1 MAGLPV
7 VIDVEKCI
15 QFDHKQNAPGVAS
28 VVTSDFNGKPPSDE
42 ERPGYDLVLRNG
54 LLRGSSAPVDI
65 GITQGRIACVGLQP
79 GETGVEEEDLGGRL
93 VLPGFV
99 DTHIHLDKACLICRC
114 LDAGGGLKGA
124 ITAVSRLKRDFTVED
139 VYQRGARVI
148 EKAITAGTMHMR
160 THVEVDPRAG
170 LRSFEAMK
178 RLKRDYAFALDLS
191 ICVFPQEGLTNDP
204 GCQDLLE
211 EALLNGADLLGGCP
225 YTDTNPSAQ
234 METLFAMALAHNVD
248 LDFHLDF
255 DLDPSWSHLEEI
267 CRRTERAGLQGRV
280 AVGHATKLA
289 AMDEAAF
296 ERHVALLSSCGV
308 AVTVLPSTDLY
319 LNGRDAGYRAMRG
332 VAPVHVLSARGITCS
347 VATNN
352 VLNPFTPYGDAS
364 LLRMAN
370 LYANIMQI
378 GPEGFSACLDLVTTS
393 AARLMGIADYGLLPG
408 SRADLVV
415 LDADEET
422 EAFGGLAA
430 PLMGFKAGR
439 RSFTR
444 PAAEIVRPAQM

>member
-1 MAGLPV
+1 
-7 VIDVEKCI
+7 
-15 QFDHKQNAPGVAS
+15 
-28 VVTSDFNGKPPSDE
+28 VVTSHFDDKPRSGE
-42 ERPGYDLVLRNG
+42 ERPGYDLVLRNA
-54 LLRGSSAPVDI
+54 LLRGGSGPVDI
-65 GITQGRIACVGLQP
+65 GIVKGRIACVGLQP
-79 GETGVEEEDLGGRL
+79 GQTGAEEEDLGGRL
-93 VLPGFV
+93 LLPGFV

-124 ITAVSRLKRDFTVED
+124 IAAVSRLKRDFTVED
-139 VYQRGARVI
+139 VYARGARVI

-160 THVEVDPRAG
+160 THVEVDARAG
-170 LRSFEAMK
+170 LRSFAAMK
-178 RLKRDYAFALDLS
+178 QLKRDYAFALDLS

-204 GCQDLLE
+204 GTLELLE
-211 EALLNGADLLGGCP
+211 EALSDGADLLGGCP

-234 METLFAMALAHNVD
+234 METLFAMAAAHNVD

-255 DLDPSWSHLEEI
+255 DLDPWSHLGEI
-267 CRRTERAGLQGRV
+267 CRHTEKAGWQGRV
-280 AVGHATKLA
+280 TVGHATKLA

-296 ERHVALLSSCGV
+296 ERHVAMLSSCGV
-308 AVTVLPSTDLY
+308 AVTALPSTDLY
-319 LNGRDAGYRAMRG
+319 LNGRDAGRRAMRG
-332 VAPVHVLSARGITCS
+332 VAPVHVMAARGITCS

-370 LYANIMQI
+370 LYANILQI
-378 GPEGFSACLDLVTTS
+378 GPEGFAACLDLVTTS

-408 SRADLVV
+408 NRADLVV

-439 RSFTR
+439 RSFVR
-444 PAAEIVRPAQM
+444 PAAEIVRPALI

>member
-1 MAGLPV
+1 M
-7 VIDVEKCI
+7 
-15 QFDHKQNAPGVAS
+15 
-28 VVTSDFNGKPPSDE
+28 VTSHLDDKSRGGD
-42 ERPGYDLVLRNG
+42 ERPGYDLVLRNA

-65 GITQGRIACVGLQP
+65 GILKGRIACVGLQP
-79 GETGVEEEDLGGRL
+79 GETGGEEDNLGGRL
-93 VLPGFV
+93 LLPGFV

-124 ITAVSRLKRDFTVED
+124 IAAVSRLKRDFTIED
-139 VYQRGARVI
+139 VYARGARVI
-148 EKAITAGTMHMR
+148 EKAITEGTMHMR

-178 RLKRDYAFALDLS
+178 QLKRDYAFALDLS

-211 EALLNGADLLGGCP
+211 KALSDGADLLGGCP

-234 METLFAMALAHNVD
+234 METLFAMAVAHGVD

-255 DLDPSWSHLEEI
+255 DLDPSRSHLEEI
-267 CRRTERAGLQGRV
+267 CRRTEKAGWQGRV

-296 ERHVALLSSCGV
+296 ERNVALLSSCGV
-308 AVTVLPSTDLY
+308 AVTALPSTDLY
-319 LNGRDAGYRAMRG
+319 LNGRDAGRRAMRG
-332 VAPVHVLSARGITCS
+332 VAPVHELYARGVTASI
-347 VATNN
+347 ATNN

-370 LYANIMQI
+370 LYANILQI
-378 GPEGFSACLDLVTTS
+378 GPDGFATCLDLVTTS
-393 AARLMGIADYGLLPG
+393 AACLMGITDYGLSPG
-408 SRADLVV
+408 NRADLVV
-415 LDADEET
+415 LDADQEM
-422 EAFGGLAA
+422 EAFGGLAQ

-439 RSFTR
+439 RSFIR
-444 PAAEIVRPAQM
+444 PAAQLVRPAGG